1 MPASGPNKARRSV
14 TAQIVSSCSAAR
26 SHKGGA
32 LRHRE
37 EARAYE
43 GASEFHGEGG
53 PISVEEVR
61 YQNPLSRAFLAAAG
75 RLGFRRSFD
84 FNDWST
90 PQDGFGRFKVRD
102 QEERLCF

>member
-1 MPASGPNKARRSV
+1 AFD
-14 TAQIVSSCSAAR
+14 
-26 SHKGGA
+26 
-32 LRHRE
+32 
-37 EARAYE
+37 YDE

-102 QEERLCF
+102 QEERLYF